1 MRGLCGLG
9 IEKNVLKFLL
19 VSYNRNNFFPLYQG
33 EIPSSST
40 GLVEIIRECI
50 DSLEEI
56 LRREEKKHS
65 LGIERIYLRLPINL
79 ATVKIVED
87 IIPLSSF
94 GKKIITHKVID
105 SVKQYIENAN
115 LELNHFCIH
124 HIILEYRV
132 GGKTYLDLP
141 LSLESHKI
149 DVKSYIVYTERKM
162 LTQLKEIFENVGR
175 KLSRVVF
182 APIGDLSV
190 EFGKKDHSSLLVTVN
205 IEEED
210 TLISLLVENKIDFSI
225 SRFGREA
232 LIKEIERNFAF
243 SPQVSS
249 EILNCYLSFSNSS
262 FSKEIVIKKG
272 EEKYM
277 NVSLES
283 INSTIK
289 KVMIERLMQ
298 LLSFLED
305 FPSKSK
311 KVLFLGNVSSLKGF
325 YEFIQESFPTM
336 EIVIPQFR
344 LPNLALLGV
353 IKYGIRR
360 FLEEVNYPGQ
370 SVWNRLLQLYREYF

>member
-162 LTQLKEIFENVGR
+162 LTQLKEIFENSSIYAR
-175 KLSRVVF
+175 KSPVYAIEKEKILSAVKKAVTAGLRPYVYFIHGLPGQTIKTARQTARMIRETFRLGAEKITIYKFKPLPMSAFEKFREPPSASRSKASRIIVKE
-182 APIGDLSV
+182 AIRINKTLKKKMIGETLEV
-190 EFGKKDHSSLLVTVN
+190 LVAEKGEGIFRGKFIAYPLRDGPTVILN
-205 IEEED
+205 GKARLGEKVKVRIVNVMSD
-210 TLISLLVENKIDFSI
+210 KLVE
-225 SRFGREA
+225 GA
-232 LIKEIERNFAF
+232 
-243 SPQVSS
+243 
-249 EILNCYLSFSNSS
+249 
-262 FSKEIVIKKG
+262 
-272 EEKYM
+272 
-277 NVSLES
+277 ES
-283 INSTIK
+283 DS
-289 KVMIERLMQ
+289 
-298 LLSFLED
+298 
-305 FPSKSK
+305 
-311 KVLFLGNVSSLKGF
+311 
-325 YEFIQESFPTM
+325 
-336 EIVIPQFR
+336 
-344 LPNLALLGV
+344 
-353 IKYGIRR
+353 
-360 FLEEVNYPGQ
+360 
-370 SVWNRLLQLYREYF
+370 

>member
-19 VSYNRNNFFPLYQG
+19 ISYNRNNFFPLYQG

-40 GLVEIIRECI
+40 GLVEIIRGSI

-56 LRREEKKHS
+56 LRREEKKYS

-79 ATVKIVED
+79 ATVKIIED
-87 IIPLSSF
+87 IVPLSSF
-94 GKKIITHKVID
+94 GKKIITRKVID
-105 SVKQYIENAN
+105 SAKQYIENAN

-124 HIILEYRV
+124 HIILEYKV
-132 GGKTYLDLP
+132 DGKTYFDLP
-141 LSLESHKI
+141 PSLESHKMN
-149 DVKSYIVYTERKM
+149 VKSYIVYTERKL

-190 EFGKKDHSSLLVTVN
+190 EFGKRDYSSLLATVN
-205 IEEED
+205 IGEED
-210 TLISLLVENKIDFSI
+210 TLISLLVENRIDFSVF
-225 SRFGREA
+225 RFGRED
-232 LIKEIERNFAF
+232 LIKEIERSFAF
-243 SPQVSS
+243 SPGVSS
-249 EILNCYLSFSNSS
+249 EILNCYLSFSSPS
-262 FSKEIVIKKG
+262 FSKEIVIKKD

-289 KVMIERLMQ
+289 KTMTEKLIQ
-298 LLSFLED
+298 LLSFLERSS
-305 FPSKSK
+305 SKSR
-311 KVLFLGNVSSLKGF
+311 KVLFLGKVPSLRGF
-325 YEFIQESFPTM
+325 YEFIQKCFPTI

-360 FLEEVNYPGQ
+360 FLENVDYPGQ
-370 SVWNRLLQLYREYF
+370 SVWSRLLQLYREYF